1 MSQNTTQGSGTQANQ
16 VQANQAQANQAQQQ
30 AIINQIEQ
38 DILNEL
44 QGSSVSNRRRYATFY
59 ENVMIPN
66 GTLTYNRR
74 HFDIA
79 LDNLINSR
87 KVARNGQAIYLL

>member
-16 VQANQAQANQAQQQ
+16 VQANQAQQQ

-44 QGSSVSNRRRYATFY
+44 QGSSQAHKFLKG
-59 ENVMIPN
+59 NVYKDVIIPN
-66 GTLTYNRR
+66 GTPKYNSDD
-74 HFDIA
+74 FDIA
-79 LDNLINSR
+79 LDNLINSGQ
-87 KVARNGQAIYLL
+87 VVQYGQALYLP